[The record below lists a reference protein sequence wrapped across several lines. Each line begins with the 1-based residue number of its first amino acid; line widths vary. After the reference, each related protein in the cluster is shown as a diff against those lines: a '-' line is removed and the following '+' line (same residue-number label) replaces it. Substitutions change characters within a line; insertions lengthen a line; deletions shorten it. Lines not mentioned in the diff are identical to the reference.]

1 MKQRAI
7 KVLVVLMLV
16 ISLFGCKSTPT
27 TTPSDVETVPEVS
40 SAPSVPEIKYEVNPL
55 TGEYNILPENVGKRP
70 VAVMINNYKDSRNN
84 AQGVQAGLADADI
97 IFESLAEGGI
107 TRLMAVYYDVSKVG
121 QIGTVR
127 SARYTYA
134 QLALSLDA
142 LYVHCGMDDVYTR
155 PYCNSAGVSFF
166 DLGARGYS
174 FRDKNGLA
182 YEHTLYTTGEK
193 LVAGFEKNKFRT
205 EIKESHS
212 GTYFSFNHPEKDAK
226 YQNKCTALETPMSS
240 SFQSRF
246 VFDSTT
252 NKYVRYVNGE
262 PQKDIKTGKE
272 TAVDNVLILQDSYSY
287 FSDNYHLRASLTS
300 GEGMYFSP
308 EGYCKIKWSKG
319 AATNKFTLTDE
330 NGNPF
335 SLNAG
340 KTWVAIAP
348 SSREIEIE
356 TSASESSIVS
366 KTL

>member
-1 MKQRAI
+1 
-7 KVLVVLMLV
+7 
-16 ISLFGCKSTPT
+16 SLFGCKSTPVDVPLEVED
-27 TTPSDVETVPEVS
+27 TPTDVS
-40 SAPSVPEIKYEVNPL
+40 SVPSVPEIKYEVNPL
-55 TGEYNILPENVGKRP
+55 TGELNILPEEVGKRP

-84 AQGVQAGLADADI
+84 AQGVQASLADADI

-107 TRLMAVYYDVSKVG
+107 TRLMAVFYDVSKVG

-142 LYVHCGMDDVYTR
+142 IYVHCGMDDVYTR
-155 PYCNSAGVSFF
+155 PYCKSEGVSFF

-174 FRDKNGLA
+174 FRESNGLA

-193 LVAGFEKNKFRT
+193 LVAGFEKAKFRT
-205 EIKESHS
+205 EVKKSHS
-212 GTYFSFNHPEKDAK
+212 GTYFSFNDPENDTQ
-226 YQNKCTALETPMSS
+226 YENKCVALETPMSS

-246 VFDSTT
+246 VFDSKT

-262 PQKDIKTGKE
+262 PQKDIKTDKV
-272 TAVDNVLILQDSYSY
+272 TAVDNVLILQDTYSY

-319 AATNKFTLTDE
+319 SATNKFTLTDE

-348 SSREIEIE
+348 ASR
-356 TSASESSIVS
+356 SIVIEHGPN
-366 KTL
+366 

>member
-1 MKQRAI
+1 MKQRTV
-7 KVLVVLMLV
+7 KGLLCLVLVLC
-16 ISLFGCKSTPT
+16 LFGCGNSNNSPVFTEESPT
-27 TTPSDVETVPEVS
+27 DVS
-40 SAPSVPEIKYEVNPL
+40 SIPEPVYEVNPL
-55 TGEYNILPENVGKRP
+55 TGEKDILPENVGKRP
-70 VAVMINNYKDSRNN
+70 VAIMVNNIKH

-107 TRLMAVYYDVSKVG
+107 SRLMAVFYDLSKVG

-142 LYVHCGMDDVYTR
+142 IYVHCGMDDVYTR

-166 DLGARGYS
+166 DLGARGCS
-174 FRDKNGLA
+174 FRESNGLA

-193 LVAGFEKNKFRT
+193 LIGGFEKNDFRT
-205 EIKESHS
+205 EIKENKKGS
-212 GTYFSFNHPEKDAK
+212 YFPFNDPENDTK
-226 YQNKCTALETPMSS
+226 YENKCTALEIPMSAS
-240 SFQSRF
+240 YITRF
-246 VFDSTT
+246 VFNPET
-252 NKYVRYVNGE
+252 NKYIRYINGA

-272 TAVDNVLILQDSYSY
+272 TAVDNVLVLYDSYSH
-287 FSDNYHLRASLTS
+287 FADNYHLRASLTS

-340 KTWVAIAP
+340 KTWVSIAP
-348 SSREIEIE
+348 TSGRVKIE
-356 TSASESSIVS
+356 TPAPVSSNVS
-366 KTL
+366 TVS